1 MKNNFNTIFIAIVTG
16 LFTGVAIY
24 GVVNNKNGLDF
35 LLTNIFIPWLIIF
48 LVFRNVDMFK
58 DKKD

>member
-16 LFTGVAIY
+16 LFTGIAIY
-24 GVVNNKNGLDF
+24 GVVNNNHGLDF

>member
-24 GVVNNKNGLDF
+24 GVVNNNRGLDF
-35 LLTNIFIPWLIIF
+35 LLINIFIPWLIVF
-48 LVFRNVDMFK
+48 LVFRNVDIFK

>member
-16 LFTGVAIY
+16 LFSGVAIY